1 MLFRA
6 LLFFFCASYSYDI
19 VGQDVFYTNYTTESG
34 LPSNTVY
41 FAFQDSEGFMWF
53 GTDAGVCRYD
63 GHTFTTFTPQDKLSD
78 NEVFQI
84 VEDSQKRIW
93 FLTFNGRV
101 SYYKNGAIY
110 NSSSDPILKGLEVGD
125 IYNCFFEDSKNRIW
139 LTNTLKGVNILNPDS
154 TITHLDNK
162 YIFYLWEEDDKILGV
177 DQSGVIYFDK
187 NNPSHYEKKM
197 IEGLL
202 FFANGSRRVMINKE
216 EKIIYFP
223 VFGSGIN
230 EIDYSKLTSTKLF
243 QHLQVFGLLPAE
255 DDQVWVYHSN
265 GAFLWDEHDTTTVKN
280 LFNGTI
286 ISHAA
291 RDKDGGYWFTTL
303 NKGILYMPSLQIKK
317 ISPKFKTDDGVR
329 RLVQTAAGEVIAIHE
344 HGEYAIISSKD
355 FSLKNHTL
363 PIQVDD
369 SRVDEL
375 VRSGDTTW
383 ITGKAIG
390 LIKLHKGKS
399 DIYFSGQTIKHFS
412 IGNEHILQNNSSFL
426 KRIDSKSLKAEKSI
440 YDTASGDILFK
451 GRSFTFHQTTEN
463 KILIG
468 SNQGLAI
475 VENKTVKYLS
485 DIHPYL
491 SNRIVQIKED
501 KQGNFWMVVD
511 ATGVI
516 VLNSQLKT
524 IGVLDESAGII
535 DGSCHR
541 IFIDNHNEVWVITK
555 NTVYKAF
562 IEDEALQF
570 ETIFFLE
577 NENINDVLV
586 DERNIWI
593 ASSSGI
599 TIVPKN
605 QPTKQQVQTVI
616 KSIYINKEKILT
628 AIKGPIRVSHNQN
641 NIRILYSALNFA
653 TKNNLYRYRLY
664 GKDSPSWTITKSDE
678 IEFSSLSPGNFTFQ
692 VQAKN
697 TDGSWS
703 SSIASFQFVITNPI
717 WKEWWAIA
725 LGMTFLF
732 AIATAII
739 YKTYQGNLKK
749 ILLKDRLVESEL
761 KALVAQMNPHFIFN
775 TLNTIQSFFITNDV
789 KTANRMLSQFSSLM
803 RKILDHTSQS
813 FISVEDEVAFL
824 KNYLDV
830 EKMRFNNQ
838 FEYEIDVQYDI
849 NAALTMIPSMTI
861 QPFIENAII
870 HGLTPKKGNGKI
882 IVQFNK
888 TNDLRTHVRVQDNG
902 IGRRENTERTHIPRG
917 INLINE
923 RLTILNAKNK
933 TSYKIEIIDLVEP
946 EKGTRVDL
954 YF

>member
-1 MLFRA
+1 MLFRV
-6 LLFFFCASYSYDI
+6 LIFLFCASYSYDI
-19 VGQDVFYTNYTTESG
+19 VGQDIFYTNYTAKSG

-84 VEDSQKRIW
+84 AEDSQKRIW

-154 TITHLDNK
+154 TITHLDNE
-162 YIFYLWEEDDKILGV
+162 YIFYLWEEDDKIFGI

-187 NNPSHYEKKM
+187 DNPSHYEKKK

-230 EIDYSKLTSTKLF
+230 RIDYSNLTSTKLF

-255 DDQVWVYHSN
+255 DNQVWVYHSN

-535 DGSCHR
+535 DGPCHR

-586 DERNIWI
+586 DEKNIWI

>member
-1 MLFRA
+1 
-6 LLFFFCASYSYDI
+6 
-19 VGQDVFYTNYTTESG
+19 
-34 LPSNTVY
+34 
-41 FAFQDSEGFMWF
+41 
-53 GTDAGVCRYD
+53 
-63 GHTFTTFTPQDKLSD
+63 
-78 NEVFQI
+78 VFQI
-84 VEDSQKRIW
+84 AEDSQKRIW

-110 NSSSDPILKGLEVGD
+110 NSSSDPILKGLEEDD
-125 IYNCFFEDSKNRIW
+125 IYNYFFEDSKNRIW

-197 IEGLL
+197 IKGLL
-202 FFANGSRRVMINKE
+202 FFANGSRRVMINKKR
-216 EKIIYFP
+216 KIVYFP
-223 VFGSGIN
+223 HFGSGIN
-230 EIDYSKLTSTKLF
+230 KIDYSNLTSTKLF

-265 GAFLWDEHDTTTVKN
+265 GAFLWDEYDTTTVKN
-280 LFNGTI
+280 LFSGTI

-291 RDKDGGYWFTTL
+291 RDKDEGYWFTTL

-317 ISPKFKTDDGVR
+317 ISPKFKTDNGVR
-329 RLVQTAAGEVIAIHE
+329 RLAQTAAGDVIAIHE
-344 HGEYAIISSKD
+344 HGEYAIISSED
-355 FSLKNHTL
+355 FSVKNYAL
-363 PIQVDD
+363 PMQVDD

-375 VRSGDTTW
+375 VSYGDTTW

-390 LIKLHKGKS
+390 LIRLHKGKS
-399 DIYFSGQTIKHFS
+399 DVYFPLQTIKHFS
-412 IGNEHILQNNSSFL
+412 INPKNIFQNNSSFL
-426 KRIDSKSLKAEKSI
+426 KRIDTKLLKEAKSI
-440 YDTASGDILFK
+440 YDTASGDILFR
-451 GRSFTFHQTTEN
+451 GRSFTFHQATES

-468 SNQGLAI
+468 TNQGLAI
-475 VENKTVKYLS
+475 LENETIKYLS
-485 DIHPYL
+485 AIHPYL

-524 IGVLDESAGII
+524 IGVLDESTGII
-535 DGSCHR
+535 DGPCHR
-541 IFIDNHNEVWVITK
+541 IFVDNHNEVWVITK

-577 NENINDVLV
+577 NETINDVSV
-586 DERNIWI
+586 DDKNIWI

-605 QPTKQQVQTVI
+605 QPSKQQVQTVV
-616 KSIYINKEKILT
+616 KNIYINKEKILT
-628 AIKGPIRVSHNQN
+628 ATKEPIQVSHNQN

-664 GKDSPSWTITKSDE
+664 GKDSSSWTITKSDE

-703 SSIASFQFVITNPI
+703 SNVASFQFVITNPI
-717 WKEWWAIA
+717 WKEWWVMA
-725 LGMTFLF
+725 LLIGFIF
-732 AIATAII
+732 AISLAIVYRI
-739 YKTYQGNLKK
+739 YQSNLKK

-761 KALVAQMNPHFIFN
+761 RALVAQMNPHFIFN

-870 HGLTPKKGNGKI
+870 HGLTPKRGNGKV

-888 TNDLRTHVRVQDNG
+888 TNDQRTHVRVQDNG
-902 IGRRENTERTHIPRG
+902 IGRREKTERTHTPRG